1 MANEDLSKLRID
13 KSGAAPS
20 RTGKKKTLYTVLAII
35 FMLIIGVVS
44 FRTVISPAV
53 VVEVATVGQVY
64 PSQTITLLNA
74 SGYVV
79 AQRKAALASKVTGR
93 LVEINV
99 EEGDVVK
106 KGEVVARLENEDSAA
121 VKNQASAN
129 LEVTRAE
136 LERTKAELNDAAVN
150 LKRQK
155 DLLAK
160 DYISRLEYDSA
171 EARYK
176 MAAAA
181 VTGAG
186 AAIRANSAA
195 LQNAEVSLGYT
206 FIRAPFDAVVLTK
219 NADIGDIITPIGAA
233 AEAKAAVVTIADM
246 DSLLVEADVSESN
259 LKQVRTGQACE
270 IQLDAFPDMR
280 FRGQVHMIVPTA
292 DRTRASVL
300 VKVKFLDKD
309 SRTLPEMSAKVAFL
323 ERPLNNEELKPHT
336 GVNTSSIVTRDSNKY
351 VFLIKGDKAL
361 ETPVSTGKQS
371 GEMTEI
377 LEGVKPGDKIIL
389 KPADRIKNNTRI
401 KPAEK

>member
-20 RTGKKKTLYTVLAII
+20 RAGKKKTLYVVLAII
-35 FMLIIGVVS
+35 FILIVGAVS
-44 FRTVISPAV
+44 FRTIIFPAV
-53 VVEVATVGQVY
+53 AVEIATVGQIY

-106 KGEVVARLENEDSAA
+106 KGDVVARLENEDSAA
-121 VKNQASAN
+121 LKKQAVAN
-129 LEVTRAE
+129 LEVARAE

-150 LKRQK
+150 LRRQK

-160 DYISRLEYDSA
+160 EYISRLEYDSS

-181 VTGAG
+181 VAGAE

-195 LQNAEVSLGYT
+195 LQNAEVSLEYT

-259 LKQVRTGQACE
+259 LKQVRSGQACE
-270 IQLDAFPDMR
+270 IQLDAFSDMR
-280 FRGQVHMIVPTA
+280 FRGEVHMIVPTA

-309 SRTLPEMSAKVAFL
+309 SRILPEMSAKVAFL
-323 ERPLNNEELKPHT
+323 ERPLNTEELKPQT
-336 GVNTSSIVTRDSNKY
+336 GVNSSSIITRDSQKY
-351 VFLIKGDKAL
+351 VFLIKGDKAI
-361 ETPVSTGKQS
+361 EAPVSIGKQS

-377 LEGVKPGDKIIL
+377 LEGIKPGDKIVL
-389 KPADRIKNNTRI
+389 KPTGRIKNNTRI
-401 KPAEK
+401 KSAEK

>member
-20 RTGKKKTLYTVLAII
+20 RTGKKKTLYII
-35 FMLIIGVVS
+35 LSIILMFIIGLVS
-44 FRTVISPAV
+44 FRTIISPAV
-53 VVEVATVGQVY
+53 VVEVATVGQIY
-64 PSQTITLLNA
+64 PSQTIALLNA

-93 LVEINV
+93 LVAINV

-106 KGEVVARLENEDSAA
+106 KGDVVARLENEDSAA
-121 VKNQASAN
+121 LKNQASAN

-136 LERTKAELNDAAVN
+136 LERTRAELNDAAVN

-155 DLLAK
+155 DLLIK

-181 VTGAG
+181 VAGAE

-195 LQNAEVSLGYT
+195 LQSAEVSLGYT
-206 FIRAPFDAVVLTK
+206 FIRAPFDGVVLTK

-259 LKQVRTGQACE
+259 LKQVKTGQACE
-270 IQLDAFPDMR
+270 IQLDAFPDIR

-323 ERPLNNEELKPHT
+323 ERPLQSEELKPLT
-336 GVNTSSIVTRDSNKY
+336 GVNTSSIVTRGSKKY
-351 VFLIKGDKAL
+351 VFLIIGEKAV
-361 ETPVSTGKQS
+361 ETPVSTGKES

-377 LEGVKPGDKIIL
+377 LAGIKPGDRIIL
-389 KPADRIKNNTRI
+389 KPTGRIKNNTRI

>member
-13 KSGAAPS
+13 KSGATPS
-20 RTGKKKTLYTVLAII
+20 RTGKKKTLYAVLVIS
-35 FMLIIGVVS
+35 LIVIVS
-44 FRTVISPAV
+44 AVLFRTLISPAV
-53 VVEVATVGQVY
+53 EVEVATVGLIY

-93 LVEINV
+93 LVAINV

-121 VKNQASAN
+121 LKSQASAN

-136 LERTKAELNDAAVN
+136 LERKKADLSDAVVN

-160 DYISRLEYDSA
+160 DFISRLEYDSA

-181 VTGAG
+181 VTGAE
-186 AAIRANSAA
+186 ASARANAAA

-246 DSLLVEADVSESN
+246 DSLLVEADVSEAS
-259 LKQVRTGQACE
+259 LKQVHSGQACE
-270 IQLDAFPDMR
+270 IQLDAFPDIR

-323 ERPLNNEELKPHT
+323 ERPLNPEELKPAIA
-336 GVNTSSIVTRDSNKY
+336 VNTSSIRTRNSQKY
-351 VFLIKGDKAL
+351 VYLIKDNYAI
-361 ETPVSTGKQS
+361 ETRISTGKQS
-371 GEMTEI
+371 GDMTEI
-377 LEGVKPGDKIIL
+377 LEGVKSGDRLVL
-389 KPADRIKNNTRI
+389 KPSDRIKNNARI
-401 KPAEK
+401 KTAEK

>member
-20 RTGKKKTLYTVLAII
+20 RRGQKKTLYAVLAII
-35 FMLIIGVVS
+35 FILIIGVVS
-44 FRTVISPAV
+44 FRTIISPSV
-53 VVEVATVGQVY
+53 VVEVATVGQIY

-93 LVEINV
+93 LVAINV

-106 KGEVVARLENEDSAA
+106 KGDVVARLENEDSAA
-121 VKNQASAN
+121 LKKQASAN

-136 LERTKAELNDAAVN
+136 LERTKAELNNAAVN

-176 MAAAA
+176 MDAAA
-181 VTGAG
+181 VAGAE
-186 AAIRANSAA
+186 AAIRGNAAA

-206 FIRAPFDAVVLTK
+206 FIRAPFDGVVLTK

-246 DSLLVEADVSESN
+246 DSLLVEADVSEAN
-259 LKQVRTGQACE
+259 LKQVHTGQACE
-270 IQLDAFPDMR
+270 IQLDAFPDIR

-309 SRTLPEMSAKVAFL
+309 RRTLPEMSAKVAFL
-323 ERPLNNEELKPHT
+323 ERPLNPDELKPRI
-336 GVNTSSIVTRDSNKY
+336 GVNTSSIVTRGSQKY
-351 VFLIKGDKAL
+351 VFLIKGDKAI

-371 GEMTEI
+371 GEMTGI
-377 LEGVKPGDKIIL
+377 LDGIKPGDRIIL
-389 KPADRIKNNTRI
+389 KPSDRIKNNTRI

>member
-13 KSGAAPS
+13 KSGAAPA
-20 RTGKKKTLYTVLAII
+20 RTAKKKILYIVPAII

-44 FRTVISPAV
+44 YRTIISPAV
-53 VVEVATVGQVY
+53 VVEVATVGQIY

-93 LVEINV
+93 LIAINV

-106 KGEVVARLENEDSAA
+106 KGDVVARLENEDSAA
-121 VKNQASAN
+121 LKNQASAN
-129 LEVTRAE
+129 LEVARAE
-136 LERTKAELNDAAVN
+136 LQRTRAELNDAAVN

-155 DLLAK
+155 ALLAK
-160 DYISRLEYDSA
+160 DYISRLEYDAA
-171 EARYK
+171 EARHK
-176 MAAAA
+176 MAAASVA
-181 VTGAG
+181 GAE
-186 AAIRANSAA
+186 AAIRSNSAA

-206 FIRAPFDAVVLTK
+206 FIRAPFDGVVLTK

-259 LKQVRTGQACE
+259 LRQVHTGQACE
-270 IQLDAFPDMR
+270 IQLDAFPDIR
-280 FRGQVHMIVPTA
+280 FRGEVHMIVPTA

-323 ERPLNNEELKPHT
+323 ERPLNTEELKPHT
-336 GVNTSSIVTRDSNKY
+336 GVNASSIVTRGSNKY
-351 VFLIKGDKAL
+351 VFLIKENKAI
-361 ETPVSTGKQS
+361 ETPVTTGKQS

-377 LEGVKPGDKIIL
+377 LEGIKPGDKIVL
-389 KPADRIKNNTRI
+389 DPAGRTKNNTRI